1 MTATTRRRGRIL
13 HSVTAGTLLAV
24 ALTACVGSSV
34 ESPTV
39 EPSAPPPPVTVAP
52 LSNEEAA
59 LQDLRGCL
67 AVNNVLN
74 VFYLLDDSGSLADT
88 DRGELRRP
96 VLADSLRSL
105 LQLTSDDQV
114 YWAAGSFKDVFTPL
128 SDWSLL
134 ESPDDANRLAEV
146 IPPTDEGWT
155 NWEDGV
161 RGASQ
166 SLAAQ
171 QQVAPGC
178 SMLIWFTDGEINL
191 GDGVNGDRTVAAFD
205 ALCTG
210 VGGELGLL
218 QQLRG
223 RQVVVFGV
231 FLNPNPDSAE
241 QLVRVVEGSAEAGRC
256 AEISPTDVRGSVTK
270 VTEAGDL
277 ADVFDRLSIL
287 VAGGS
292 ASSISNDLSRAGE
305 FVVPKGVSRFVLRFP
320 GNSTSWSMLTPTGE
334 LLARGDL
341 TSPGGVTVT
350 ESSNS
355 TSSSVEVSID
365 AAYEDDPALGT
376 WKVVGYEE
384 GSASLYLFS
393 DLRVEV
399 DRLGGGNLG
408 VVSGEGAVITGVI
421 LDRDGNPANLSLYEY
436 DWIIQE
442 RLEGEERPRALPNE
456 ISGGEG
462 AQFTIDFG
470 ATAAR
475 PGAKPV
481 VDISL
486 VNLRTVDGGVPL
498 DGPIASLRLTVL
510 DPGQVPAGLSIRFD
524 EAAGSAMDPAQG
536 EIVADPPADG
546 GTVRVLVRD
555 TAPLALDDTFDPK
568 ADRAFEIKPPVRPC
582 EGGGSVCGQIGPG
595 QSAIPFEF
603 GIVEGEDPEFS
614 VVTGELL
621 VELQVPVG
629 EVGSENVRVIQSV
642 PFTLQTERPINLG
655 LLIGLLVLLLLVGIA
670 IPVALAW
677 LLKHGLVGLQHG
689 RLLQRAEFPVV
700 IKDGAITL
708 TDLDPSDEASLAS
721 AFRNLPPSE
730 RVRAH
735 TDARLGTFAVRV
747 PLSPL
752 QPAWFS
758 LTPPAG
764 TRIIAQQAGVAP
776 RRLVPNLAVGTLVA
790 GNGVLSS
797 AWGVAVDER
806 ELQSGAAD
814 GALPGILVVY
824 IQPVLGQSGQ
834 YAKRLMEIMTLTDWR
849 ARTREIAQAIVSSQS
864 KAVPSRRSVAE
875 NLEGPRRPTRATSGV
890 DAAPQS
896 TDAPPRP
903 PGRSA
908 PSSPAAPTRS
918 ESLPPRTRGD
928 DSPPSM
934 PRPPG
939 R

>member
-1 MTATTRRRGRIL
+1 MTATTWRRGRIL

-24 ALTACVGSSV
+24 ALAACVGPSV

-39 EPSAPPPPVTVAP
+39 ERSAPPPPVTDAP
-52 LSNEEAA
+52 LNNEEAA

-105 LQLTSDDQV
+105 LQLTSDDKV

-128 SDWSLL
+128 SDWSVL

-146 IPPTDEGWT
+146 IPPTDGGWT
-155 NWEDGV
+155 NWEDGI

-191 GDGVNGDRTVAAFD
+191 GDGVNGDRTLAAFD

-210 VGGELGLL
+210 VGGERGLL

-241 QLVRVVEGSAEAGRC
+241 QLVRVVEGSAEGGAC

-292 ASSISNDLSRAGE
+292 PSSISNDLNDAGE
-305 FVVPKGVSRFVLRFP
+305 FVIPKGVSRFILRFP
-320 GNSTSWSMLTPTGE
+320 GNSTSWSLAMPSGE

-341 TSPGGVTVT
+341 SSPGGVTVT

-355 TSSSVEVSID
+355 TSSAVEVSID

-376 WKVVGYEE
+376 WKVVGHEE

-408 VVSGEGAVITGVI
+408 VVSGEGAVITGAI

-442 RLEGEERPRALPNE
+442 RLEDEERPRALPNE

-470 ATAAR
+470 ATSAR
-475 PGAKPV
+475 PGAEPV

-486 VNLRTVDGGVPL
+486 VNLRTVDGAVAL

-510 DPGQVPAGLSIRFD
+510 DPDQVPADLSIRFGGP
-524 EAAGSAMDPAQG
+524 AGSAREPAHG
-536 EIVADPPADG
+536 EILANPPADG
-546 GTVRVLVRD
+546 GVVDVIVRD
-555 TAPLALDDTFDPK
+555 AAPLAIQDEFGREFAIEEPST
-568 ADRAFEIKPPVRPC
+568 AC
-582 EGGGSVCGQIGPG
+582 ESGGSVCGQFGPD
-595 QSAIPFEF
+595 QNPVTFTF

-614 VVTGELL
+614 VVRGELL
-621 VELQVPVG
+621 VELQVPVDETSG
-629 EVGSENVRVIQSV
+629 QNVRVIQSV
-642 PFTLQTERPINLG
+642 PFELQTERRINLG
-655 LLIGLLVLLLLVGIA
+655 LLIGLLALLLLVGIA

-677 LLKHGLVGLQHG
+677 LLKRGLVGLQHG

-700 IKDGAITL
+700 IKDGTVTMPEI
-708 TDLDPSDEASLAS
+708 DLSDEASLAS
-721 AFRNLPPSE
+721 AFRNLPPNE
-730 RVRAH
+730 RVRTH
-735 TDARLGTFAVRV
+735 TDARLGAFAVRV

-758 LTPPAG
+758 LIAPAG
-764 TRIIAQQAGVAP
+764 TRLIAKQGGVAP
-776 RRLVPNLAVGTLVA
+776 RHLSPKLAEGTLVA

-797 AWGVAVDER
+797 AWGVAIDER
-806 ELQSGAAD
+806 ELRSRGAD
-814 GALPGILVVY
+814 GAVAGVLVVY
-824 IQPVLGQSGQ
+824 LQPVLGQSGQ
-834 YAKRLMEIMTLTDWR
+834 YAKRLLEIMTLTDWR
-849 ARTREIAQAIVSSQS
+849 ARVRELAQAIASSQPES
-864 KAVPSRRSVAE
+864 A
-875 NLEGPRRPTRATSGV
+875 EGPPSVSTNPEEPRSSSRPSSGG
-890 DAAPQS
+890 DAAPEPTS
-896 TDAPPRP
+896 GPPRP

-918 ESLPPRTRGD
+918 ESLPPRTRGN

>member
-1 MTATTRRRGRIL
+1 MTAVTRRRGRTL
-13 HSVTAGTLLAV
+13 HAVAAGTLIAV
-24 ALTACVGSSV
+24 ALAACVGSPV

-39 EPSAPPPPVTVAP
+39 ETSATQAPVTLTP

-88 DRGELRRP
+88 DRTELRRP

-105 LQLTSDDQV
+105 LQLTSGDQV

-146 IPPTDEGWT
+146 IPPTAEGWT
-155 NWEDGV
+155 NWEGGV

-178 SMLIWFTDGEINL
+178 SMLIFFTDGEINL
-191 GDGVNGDRTVAAFD
+191 GDGVNGERTVAAFD

-210 VGGELGLL
+210 VGGERGLL

-223 RQVVVFGV
+223 RQIVVFGV

-241 QLVRVVEGSAEAGRC
+241 KLERVVEGSAEGGTC
-256 AEISPTDVRGSVTK
+256 AEISSTEVRGSVTK

-277 ADVFDRLSIL
+277 ADVFDRLSLL

-292 ASSISNDLSRAGE
+292 PSSISSDLNDAGE
-305 FVVPKGVSRFVLRFP
+305 FVIPIGVSRFVLRFP
-320 GNSTSWSMLTPTGE
+320 GSSTSWSLATPSGA
-334 LLARGDL
+334 LLSRGDL
-341 TSPGGVTVT
+341 SSPSGITVT

-384 GSASLYLFS
+384 GGASLYLFS

-408 VVSGEGAVITGVI
+408 VVSGEGAVITGAI

-436 DWIIQE
+436 DWVIQE

-462 AQFTIDFG
+462 AQFTVDFG

-475 PGAKPV
+475 PGAEPV

-486 VNLRTVDGGVPL
+486 VNLRTVDGGVAL

-510 DPGQVPAGLSIRFD
+510 DPDQVPADLSIRFGG
-524 EAAGSAMDPAQG
+524 AAGSASEPAQG
-536 EIVADPPADG
+536 EILGNPPADG
-546 GTVRVLVRD
+546 GFVDVIVRD
-555 TAPLALDDTFDPK
+555 AAPLAVQDEFSREFAIEAPAT
-568 ADRAFEIKPPVRPC
+568 AC
-582 EGGGSVCGQIGPG
+582 EGGESVCGQFGPG
-595 QSAIPFEF
+595 EEPVTFKF

-614 VVTGELL
+614 VVTGEFL
-621 VELQVPVG
+621 VELQVPVDETSG
-629 EVGSENVRVIQSV
+629 QNVRVIQSV
-642 PFTLQTERPINLG
+642 PFTVQTERPINLG
-655 LLIGLLVLLLLVGIA
+655 LLISLLVLLLLVGIA
-670 IPVALAW
+670 IPVVLAW
-677 LLKHGLVGLQHG
+677 MLKRSLVGLQHG

-700 IKDGAITL
+700 INSGSITL
-708 TDLDPSDEASLAS
+708 TDFDPSDEESLAS
-721 AFRNLPPSE
+721 AFRNLPPSD
-730 RVRAH
+730 RVRTH

-747 PLSPL
+747 PLGPL

-764 TRIIAQQAGVAP
+764 TRLIAKQAGVAP
-776 RRLVPNLAVGTLVA
+776 RRLAPELAAGTLVA

-797 AWGVAVDER
+797 AWGVAIDER
-806 ELQSGAAD
+806 ELRSSTAEGP
-814 GALPGILVVY
+814 LPGVLVVY
-824 IQPVLGQSGQ
+824 LQPVLGQSGQ
-834 YAKRLMEIMTLTDWR
+834 YAKRLLEIMTLTDWR
-849 ARTREIAQAIVSSQS
+849 AHARELARAVATSQPEP
-864 KAVPSRRSVAE
+864 AGNPPSVAA
-875 NLEGPRRPTRATSGV
+875 NSDRLRRPTRASSGV
-890 DAAPQS
+890 LAAPQS
-896 TDAPPRP
+896 ADLPPRP

-908 PSSPAAPTRS
+908 PPGSAAPTRS
-918 ESLPPRTRGD
+918 DSLPPRTRGD